1 MQLNEDSDLNGEY
14 IEMSDRPAGED
25 MEMSDRQTG
34 EILAY
39 YRNLPGRSSQETIV
53 EMLRELQDLH
63 GCISP
68 VIRELAA
75 DAAGVKPSM
84 VQTIV
89 KRMPSLK
96 ESAYIHEIVLCT
108 GGRCAPRGNMELLRD
123 LKQRLG
129 IGKDGISRDGKVCL
143 KTRSCLKHCRTAP
156 NVMIDGCM
164 YSGKDA
170 DDIVKMVTNTP

>member
-1 MQLNEDSDLNGEY
+1 MQLNEDSELNE
-14 IEMSDRPAGED
+14 ED
-25 MEMSDRQTG
+25 METGDNQTH

-39 YRNLPGRSSQETIV
+39 YRNLSGRASQETIV

-68 VIRELAA
+68 AIRELAA
-75 DAAGVKPSM
+75 EAAGVKPSM
-84 VQTIV
+84 IQTIV

-108 GGRCAPRGNMELLRD
+108 GGRCTPKGNMEILRD
-123 LKQRLG
+123 LKQKLG
-129 IGKDGISRDGKVCL
+129 IGKDGISGDGRVCL
-143 KTRSCLKHCRTAP
+143 KTRACLKHCRTAP

-164 YSGKDA
+164 YSGKNA
-170 DDIVKMVTNTP
+170 DDIVKMVADTPWDIS